1 MRANQRPRAASFLAL
16 LLTATSVADAIAEGA
31 NEHQLQC
38 ATAAVI
44 HALHDAPARKDGL
57 NRFIIVSLGR
67 GQRYVQCRLVEGDTG
82 ALCEASSGAYGP
94 TGVNGMVLTA
104 KQRRALSKLGFVR
117 KAGSKNYVREFSM
130 ASRAD
135 IEGLGFF
142 MVQTLMGVYGLG
154 RSEKFVIRSSLD
166 SRAAISRTCPEALQF
181 LAE

>member
-1 MRANQRPRAASFLAL
+1 MRANQRSGAALVLAIL
-16 LLTATSVADAIAEGA
+16 LIAVGVVDALAEGM
-31 NEHQLQC
+31 NERQLQC

-57 NRFIIVSLGR
+57 NRFIIMSLGQ
-67 GQRYVQCRLVEGDTG
+67 GQRYVQCRFVEGDAG

-94 TGVNGMVLTA
+94 TGINRVLTA
-104 KQRRALSKLGFVR
+104 KQRSDLSKLGFVR

-142 MVQTLMGVYGLG
+142 MVQTLIGVYGLG
-154 RSEKFVIRSSLD
+154 RAEKFIIQSSLD
-166 SRAAISRTCPEALQF
+166 SRAAISRACPQALQF
-181 LAE
+181 FAN